1 MEVIQLFVRDY
12 VGYLYWEQFFGFR
25 FKIADYSKTLLKVLV
40 EVIQLFVRDYVG
52 YLYSVPVQFFGF
64 RFKIADY
71 SKTLLKVQLRL
82 LNRGL
87 IIAAQEAAAVAG
99 TSGGESG
106 SGKKATVRMR

>member
-12 VGYLYWEQFFGFR
+12 VGYLYW
-25 FKIADYSKTLLKVLV
+25 
-40 EVIQLFVRDYVG
+40 
-52 YLYSVPVQFFGF
+52 VQFFGF

>member
-1 MEVIQLFVRDY
+1 MCWSISQLKKKISFCWSIGLTVSAHLFCVIC
-12 VGYLYWEQFFGFR
+12 
-25 FKIADYSKTLLKVLV
+25 LV
-40 EVIQLFVRDYVG
+40 EVFQLFVRDYVG